1 MSDNAP
7 DVAELKRR
15 AAEQAVENV
24 RSGMVVGLGTGSTA
38 KFAVE
43 AIGRKLK
50 HGELS
55 DIVGIPTSIQTR
67 DLAES
72 VGVPLTTLNER
83 PAIDLTIDGA
93 DEIDPEGNLIKG
105 GGGALLWEKMVATAS
120 RQLFI
125 VADESKLVT
134 RLGES
139 FPLPVEVI
147 GFGWRTHEAPLREI
161 GAEPVLR
168 LDASGDPYVTDEGH
182 YIIDCRFPG
191 GITDLEAVHDTVGKR
206 PGVVE
211 TGLFLNM
218 SPQVIIGRSERV

>member
-1 MSDNAP
+1 VSGNAT
-7 DVAELKRR
+7 DVTELKRQ
-15 AAEQAVENV
+15 AAEQAVEHV

-43 AIGRKLK
+43 AIGRKLEN
-50 HGELS
+50 GELS

-67 DLAES
+67 DLARS
-72 VGVPLTTLNER
+72 VGISLTTLNER

-93 DEIDPEGNLIKG
+93 DEIDPKGNLVKG
-105 GGGALLWEKMVATAS
+105 GGGALLWEKIVATAS

-147 GFGWRTHEAPLREI
+147 GFGWSTHEAPLREL
-161 GAEPVLR
+161 GADPALR
-168 LDASGDPYVTDEGH
+168 LDAAGQPYVTDEGH
-182 YIIDCRFPG
+182 YLIDCRFPD
-191 GITDLEAVHDTVGKR
+191 GIADLETVHDTIGIR

-218 SPQVIIGRSERV
+218 SPEVIVGRSKGV

>member
-1 MSDNAP
+1 VSG
-7 DVAELKRR
+7 DVAGVTELKRL
-15 AAEQAVENV
+15 AAEQAVEHV
-24 RSGMVVGLGTGSTA
+24 RSRMVVGLGTGSTA

-43 AIGRKLK
+43 AIGRKLAN
-50 HGELS
+50 GELS
-55 DIVGIPTSIQTR
+55 EIVGIPTSIQTR
-67 DLAES
+67 DLAAA
-72 VGVPLTTLNER
+72 VGVPLTTLDER

-93 DEIDPEGNLIKG
+93 DEIDPKGNLIKG
-105 GGGALLWEKMVATAS
+105 GGGALLWEKIVATAS

-147 GFGWRTHEAPLREI
+147 GFGWKTHEAPLREL
-161 GAEPVLR
+161 GADPALR
-168 LDASGDPYVTDEGH
+168 LDGSGHPYVTDEGH
-182 YIIDCRFPG
+182 YIIDCAFPG
-191 GITDLEAVHDTVGKR
+191 GIADLETVHDTIGIR

-218 SPQVIIGRSERV
+218 SPQVIVGRSSGG